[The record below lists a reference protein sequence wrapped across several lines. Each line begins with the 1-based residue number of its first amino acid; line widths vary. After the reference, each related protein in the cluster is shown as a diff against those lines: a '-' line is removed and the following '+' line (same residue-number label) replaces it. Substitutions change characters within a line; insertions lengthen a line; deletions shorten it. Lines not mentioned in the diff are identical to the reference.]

1 MIEENNKMKKNVDH
15 EIKKSYAKSL
25 AEQRVSRLQ
34 MKVKEKQ
41 EDAIY
46 A

>member
-25 AEQRVSRLQ
+25 AEQRVSR
-34 MKVKEKQ
+34 M
-41 EDAIY
+41 
-46 A
+46 